1 MTPVSYQQM
10 MTVKGGKTMKHDTR
24 WHLAPYLA
32 RMAHSGWRMA
42 CGMAGFSLLLAGC
55 SRTATTPAALT
66 ATGFV
71 EAEEIAIAP
80 AVGGRVIALPVAVG
94 QEVQAGEVLVRLDDR
109 IPQGQVA
116 LAQAKVDEAQ
126 GRLDLARAGA
136 TTGERQAAAARLA
149 QAQAARDGAC
159 QGWKDAQAILN
170 NPQELDRQIAVAEAR
185 VGAAEASVRAAVAL
199 KDAAQIGKDAFER
212 AQGELANA
220 PNKVTLFDGDIGDLP
235 ITLPPEVIDFIRSHL
250 LNGTYRLGDTEVVI
264 VDNHVT
270 VYQYIHIV
278 IPSDA
283 YFLSNQYWKAW
294 VGVNSAAA
302 VHEGAQEA
310 LALLYAL
317 RNDPQAIQ
325 SQVDQA
331 AAQCHQAEAGVQ
343 VAQAAL
349 EGVQAGAR
357 PADLAAL
364 EALLQQAQAELAQAQ
379 LALAKQTLVAPAA
392 GLVLERSYEV
402 GELAVPNATL
412 ITLANLDVVQLTIY
426 LPNASLG
433 QVAVGQAV
441 EVRVDNFPERVF
453 SGEVVAIGEEAE
465 FPPQDVPSNSERAAL
480 VFAVRV
486 RIPNAEHLLKP
497 GMPAEAT
504 LVSMGEP

>member
-1 MTPVSYQQM
+1 
-10 MTVKGGKTMKHDTR
+10 MKHDTR
-24 WHLAPYLA
+24 WHPA
-32 RMAHSGWRMA
+32 RMAHSGWRLA
-42 CGMAGFSLLLAGC
+42 CCMAGFSLLLTGC
-55 SRTATTPAALT
+55 SRTATTPATLT

-149 QAQAARDGAC
+149 QAQAAQEGAC
-159 QGWKDAQAILN
+159 QAWKDAQAILN

-185 VGAAEASVRAAVAL
+185 VGAAAASVRAAVAL
-199 KDAAQIGKDAFER
+199 KDATQIGKDAFER
-212 AQGELANA
+212 AQGELANT

-235 ITLPPEVIDFIRSHL
+235 ITLPPEVIDFIRSHP

-379 LALAKQTLVAPAA
+379 LTLAKQTLVAPAA
-392 GLVLERSYEV
+392 GFVLERSYEV
-402 GELAVPNATL
+402 GELAVPNAAL
-412 ITLANLDVVQLTIY
+412 ITLASLDVVQLTIY

-441 EVRVDNFPERVF
+441 EVRVDNFPERIF

-504 LVSMGEP
+504 LVSMEEP